1 MLKKILVVLFC
12 VLTTGSYAQTA
23 ELKFGH
29 LDTGTFMESL
39 PETKEVQKKLADLQ
53 NKYEAELSKLNEEF
67 NKKYT
72 ELATQSDTLPPTI
85 KSRRTQEIT
94 ELQQKI
100 TNFREQAY
108 QDLQTQSESLIAPI
122 KEKVRVAIKD
132 VAAEQGLIYVFEAP
146 ALLYYSDKSIDLTPL
161 MKKKFN
167 LQ

>member
-53 NKYEAELSKLNEEF
+53 SKYESELSKLTEEF

-85 KSRRTQEIT
+85 KARRTQEISD
-94 ELQQKI
+94 LQTKI
-100 TNFREQAY
+100 TNFREAAY
-108 QDLQTQSESLIAPI
+108 QDLQTQSEALIAPI
-122 KEKVRVAIKD
+122 KEKVRVAIKE

-146 ALLYYSDKSIDLTPL
+146 ALLYYSDKSMDLTPL

-167 LQ
+167 IQ

>member
-53 NKYEAELSKLNEEF
+53 SKYEAELAKLTEEF

-85 KSRRTQEIT
+85 KARRTQEVS

-100 TNFREQAY
+100 SNFRESAY
-108 QDLQTQSESLIAPI
+108 QDLQTQSETLIVPI
-122 KEKVRVAIKD
+122 KEKVRIAIKE
-132 VAAEQGLIYVFEAP
+132 VAAEQGLLYVFEAP
-146 ALLYYSDKSIDLTPL
+146 ALLYYSDKSMDLTPL

>member
-53 NKYEAELSKLNEEF
+53 SKYEAELAKLTEEF

-85 KSRRTQEIT
+85 KARRTQEVS

-100 TNFREQAY
+100 SNFRESAY
-108 QDLQTQSESLIAPI
+108 QDLQTQSETLIVPI
-122 KEKVRVAIKD
+122 KEKVRVAIKE
-132 VAAEQGLIYVFEAP
+132 VATEQGLIYVFEAP
-146 ALLYYSDKSIDLTPL
+146 ALLYYSDKSMDLTPL

>member
-12 VLTTGSYAQTA
+12 VLSTGSYAQTA

-29 LDTGTFMESL
+29 LNTQEFMESL
-39 PETKEVQKKLADLQ
+39 PETKEVVKKLEDLSK
-53 NKYEAELSKLNEEF
+53 KYEAELARLTEEF

-72 ELATQSDTLPPTI
+72 EYATQSDTLPPTI
-85 KSRRTQEIT
+85 KARRTQEVS

-100 TNFREQAY
+100 NNFREQAY
-108 QDLQTQSESLIAPI
+108 QDVQTQQETLVAPI
-122 KEKVRVAIKD
+122 KEKVRVAIKE
-132 VAAEQGLIYVFEAP
+132 VATEQGLIYVFEAP
-146 ALLYYSDKSIDLTPL
+146 ALLYYSDKSMDLTPL